1 MLRSISLLAVL
12 CAPALGCFDVSYGDP
27 SFRCE
32 PPDGACPDGYE
43 CGADGYCRRDPVG
56 GGDTDGGDHT
66 DGSHVVG
73 DPDGDPGAFDAGDDL
88 DAAIDYDA
96 GDPPDNDT
104 CAAPAALTQGV
115 AAAGTTVG
123 ATDDLAIAAACLASD
138 GPDVV
143 HELDLAGPAALLVT
157 ATPTDDWAMAVSLR
171 EDATC
176 TDDDPDVSCVAS
188 APGPYYINRPNL
200 ADGLYD
206 VVVDGAAGDTGP
218 YTLRYDVGPAD
229 STFGYW
235 KLRTAGNTYT
245 ALVGAT
251 NVASLADETVVTVNM
266 PFVFPFY
273 GGSYSDV
280 VISANGYLSFDL
292 GAVTAA
298 ERYNN
303 DCPFVD
309 SLPNE
314 MIAVF
319 WDDLFPDSV
328 APPSL
333 RYKFDGVAPNRTMS
347 VEWVNFDIFES
358 VPCQGQ
364 CDGLGSLVQHMVV
377 LHENGDI
384 EFRYGP
390 RQAATAGLQCMTQ
403 HQGCSATIGLR
414 GGDTFDAD
422 VSACNTNDVA
432 DGDVIRWIHP
442 R

>member
-1 MLRSISLLAVL
+1 MSPRWSIALVALLG
-12 CAPALGCFDVSYGDP
+12 GCFDVNYGDP
-27 SFRCE
+27 SFRCD
-32 PPDGACPDGYE
+32 PPDGLCPGGYE
-43 CGADGYCRRDPVG
+43 CAADGFCRRDGTSSDG
-56 GGDTDGGDHT
+56 GGDSDASSVT
-66 DGSHVVG
+66 G
-73 DPDGDPGAFDAGDDL
+73 DPDGAPGGLDGGGDL

-96 GDPPDNDT
+96 GDPPENDT
-104 CAAPAALTQGV
+104 CAAPAALTAGV
-115 AAAGTTVG
+115 EVAGTTAS
-123 ATDDLAIAAACLASD
+123 ATDDYAIAAACLASD

-157 ATPTDDWAMAVSLR
+157 ATPTAAWDMAVSLR
-171 EDATC
+171 EQATC

-188 APGPYYINRPNL
+188 APGPYYINQPNL

-229 STFGYW
+229 ATFGYW
-235 KLRTAGNTYT
+235 KLRTSGNTYT

-251 NVASLADETVVTVNM
+251 NVANLMDETVVTVNM
-266 PFVFPFY
+266 PFVFPFF
-273 GGSYSDV
+273 GNTYSDV

-333 RYKFDGVAPNRTMS
+333 RYKFEGAAPNRSMS
-347 VEWVNFDIFES
+347 VEWVNFDVFES
-358 VPCQGQ
+358 NPCQGQ
-364 CDGLGSLVQHMVV
+364 CDGVGTLLQHMVV

-384 EFRYGP
+384 ELRYGP
-390 RQAATAGLQCMTQ
+390 RQTPTQDIQCGDQ
-403 HQGCSATIGLR
+403 HLGCSATIGLR

-422 VSACNTNDVA
+422 VSSCDTSDVA